1 MKITLT
7 KDQIIKSR
15 RIADGFDYTLNGA
28 SVESTTGIDLD
39 AYLERDIR
47 QRYLELI
54 DTAPPHLLAPGNI
67 ASQCSLSTAQGAAT
81 ISTPAN
87 CRRVFD
93 VRLGGWLRP
102 CAVLPPELAEAT
114 IRARS
119 NPYAAAT
126 PANPVAV
133 ELPGRTDGGS
143 PSIMAWPAGSAITAV
158 NAATDPGP
166 DLYILDEAALPHLL
180 KPLTP
185 LKSLK
190 PLS

>member
-67 ASQCSLSTAQGAAT
+67 ASQCSL
-81 ISTPAN
+81 
-87 CRRVFD
+87 C
-93 VRLGGWLRP
+93 L
-102 CAVLPPELAEAT
+102 
-114 IRARS
+114 
-119 NPYAAAT
+119 
-126 PANPVAV
+126 
-133 ELPGRTDGGS
+133 
-143 PSIMAWPAGSAITAV
+143 
-158 NAATDPGP
+158 
-166 DLYILDEAALPHLL
+166 
-180 KPLTP
+180 
-185 LKSLK
+185 
-190 PLS
+190 

>member
-15 RIADGFDYTLNGA
+15 RIADGFDYTLNGS

-87 CRRVFD
+87 CRRV
-93 VRLGGWLRP
+93 
-102 CAVLPPELAEAT
+102 
-114 IRARS
+114 
-119 NPYAAAT
+119 
-126 PANPVAV
+126 
-133 ELPGRTDGGS
+133 
-143 PSIMAWPAGSAITAV
+143 
-158 NAATDPGP
+158 
-166 DLYILDEAALPHLL
+166 LDR
-180 KPLTP
+180 
-185 LKSLK
+185 KSVV
-190 PLS
+190 

>member
-87 CRRVFD
+87 CRRVFE

-102 CAVLPPELAEAT
+102 CAVLPPEQAEA
-114 IRARS
+114 IRLHT
-119 NPYAAAT
+119 YA
-126 PANPVAV
+126 
-133 ELPGRTDGGS
+133 
-143 PSIMAWPAGSAITAV
+143 
-158 NAATDPGP
+158 
-166 DLYILDEAALPHLL
+166 
-180 KPLTP
+180 
-185 LKSLK
+185 SLRHR
-190 PLS
+190 